1 MEFEIYAFR
10 QAKQNSGETMNS
22 YHSRL
27 RQLAATCEFNDVDK
41 EIKSQIQLCTSQRLR
56 GKALRDSTMTLQ
68 TLLYC
73 RGSQKGQP
81 PGKRGTPQK
90 GNRKQRRRNFKP
102 PRTVNQVNKETT
114 PHSPPSS
121 SDDEYTFTLDSAT
134 KGSAPFVSLK
144 VSAITCKFLVDS
156 GASVN
161 IVSHDVSQMFDS
173 RLEPCDTKVYAFNSS
188 KPLSVLG
195 KFKALVESKYRSVDS
210 EFLVVDGKTCLLGY
224 TTATDLGNTVSVGR
238 KVFQSYPS
246 LFSGFGK
253 MKNVEVKLHIDESV
267 KPVHQSHRRIPF
279 HQRKNLEACVESLL
293 QQDIIEPSDGPTPWV
308 SPVVLVLKPK

>member
-1 MEFEIYAFR
+1 M
-10 QAKQNSGETMNS
+10 
-22 YHSRL
+22 
-27 RQLAATCEFNDVDK
+27 AATCEFNDVHK
-41 EIKSQIQLCTSQRLR
+41 EIKSQIIQLCTSQRLR
-56 GKALRDSTMTLQ
+56 RKALRDSTMTLEALLAEARALEVSEQQ
-68 TLLYC
+68 TTDIESPGRANAVFPQKSKTPDKTAHCFNCGGSWPHNAKAGCPAQNRKCNSCKKYAHYAQYC

-81 PGKRGTPQK
+81 PVKGGTPRK

-102 PRTVNQVNKETT
+102 SQTVNQVNEETE
-114 PHSPPSS
+114 PRSLPWSL
-121 SDDEYTFTLDSAT
+121 DDEYTFTLDSAT

-144 VSAITCKFLVDS
+144 VSGITCKFLVDS

-195 KFKALVESKYRSVDS
+195 KFKYRSVDS

-224 TTATDLGNTVSVGR
+224 TTATDLGILQIANAVSVR
-238 KVFQSYPS
+238 RNVFQSYPS
-246 LFSGFGK
+246 LFSGLGK

-267 KPVHQSHRRIPF
+267 KPVHQ
-279 HQRKNLEACVESLL
+279 
-293 QQDIIEPSDGPTPWV
+293 
-308 SPVVLVLKPK
+308 